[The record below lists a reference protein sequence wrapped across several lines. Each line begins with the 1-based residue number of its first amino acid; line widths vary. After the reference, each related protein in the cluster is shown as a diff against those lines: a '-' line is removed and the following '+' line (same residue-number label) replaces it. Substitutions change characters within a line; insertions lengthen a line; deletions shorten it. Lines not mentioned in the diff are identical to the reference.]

1 MRPARRQRNY
11 YFSPVISLALNFAGG
26 GVGALEKDTYCI
38 RKSASKPSS
47 TCASCESRLP
57 RVLVSSIPS
66 TSIQCLAVFR
76 STPVSPVTGCGIIP
90 KEAAAL
96 DASDI
101 IRLRKLVGSSS
112 GSRPSCGDPPSAGR
126 VAAGLDDRSGRAD
139 VSAGGAVEFAGGGC
153 GGAGSI
159 SEDLE

>member
-38 RKSASKPSS
+38 RKSAS

-90 KEAAAL
+90 KEAAAFE
-96 DASDI
+96 ASDI

-112 GSRPSCGDPPSAGR
+112 GSRPERGDSPSGSAA
-126 VAAGLDDRSGRAD
+126 AAGLAEDSRRAD
-139 VSAGGAVEFAGGGC
+139 VSGG
-153 GGAGSI
+153 
-159 SEDLE
+159 